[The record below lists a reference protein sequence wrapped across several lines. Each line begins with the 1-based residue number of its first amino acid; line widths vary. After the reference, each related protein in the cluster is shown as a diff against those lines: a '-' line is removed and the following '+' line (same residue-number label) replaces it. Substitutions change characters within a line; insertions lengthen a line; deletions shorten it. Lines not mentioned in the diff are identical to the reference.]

1 MRNVRNI
8 HIYDSQSIFLT
19 DSGTELNISQDSNT
33 ELQEGRYSIYSII
46 VILIYNMYNV
56 YFIQIHNLN
65 IHVVNWLFIKLYL
78 VV

>member
-1 MRNVRNI
+1 MKHYMRNVRNI

-46 VILIYNMYNV
+46 VMLIYKLYNV
-56 YFIQIHNLN
+56 YFIQTHNLI
-65 IHVVNWLFIKLYL
+65 IHVVN
-78 VV
+78 